1 VRRVAASLAAQPAP
15 FPNGTRLLT
24 EGAFSHMSIFAI
36 QFTFADYLRAID
48 RALEGDY
55 GPLLP

>member
-1 VRRVAASLAAQPAP
+1 
-15 FPNGTRLLT
+15 
-24 EGAFSHMSIFAI
+24 MSIFAI
-36 QFTFADYLRAID
+36 QFTFADYLSAID